1 MDLNW
6 WITAVEL
13 PVLGALFLLV
23 LRTRR
28 DCERAIDEAVERAD
42 GETFRLREAL
52 ATFKLEVAKTY
63 VEIGTLRDVESRIT
77 RHMDDKFHSLQED
90 LRALRMALVGGP
102 PRIPGEER
110 R

>member
-1 MDLNW
+1 MDMSW

-13 PVLGALFLLV
+13 PVVGALFLLV

-28 DCERAIDEAVERAD
+28 ECDRAIDEAVERAD

-52 ATFKLEVAKTY
+52 ATFKLEVAKNY
-63 VEIGTLRDVESRIT
+63 VEMGTLRDVEARIT
-77 RHMDDKFHSLQED
+77 RHMDDKFHGLQDD
-90 LRALRMALVGGP
+90 LRALRTALAGGP
-102 PRIPGEER
+102 PRLPGEVR